1 MLIGSA
7 LAHGHENGLQI
18 LAGLALISYNT
29 DLYKYDHSVLVVIWF
44 AMAGALAGLAL
55 LIQVL
60 AFKAGKKEEWRVVFI
75 FLDSSKGAESDVH
88 AWYSMM
94 NIASAA
100 CQFCQSKSSKDVDT
114 GYIILL

>member
-1 MLIGSA
+1 MNGNSQQMMLIGSA

-88 AWYSMM
+88 A
-94 NIASAA
+94 
-100 CQFCQSKSSKDVDT
+100 
-114 GYIILL
+114 